1 MKKVFV
7 LMLVCLFTS
16 VLSAQVTAKPG
27 FRAGANFSNFSHTDF
42 DYRTDF
48 YVGGFV
54 ALQLNNFY
62 AIQPEINYS
71 RQGAAANLR
80 YYDNGTITS
89 FEKDI
94 EIEYLSMVFINRFS
108 FYNVNMHMGPTFDIE
123 LNSSVPTN
131 IDFDMG
137 VTMGIGYT
145 LPMGLTIEARWKRG
159 LFDVLETD
167 DYNGTIN
174 TVGDN
179 NANNVFQLG
188 LAYSF
193 KAKGASK

>member
-1 MKKVFV
+1 
-7 LMLVCLFTS
+7 

-108 FYNVNMHMGPTFDIE
+108 FYNVNMHM
-123 LNSSVPTN
+123 
-131 IDFDMG
+131 
-137 VTMGIGYT
+137 
-145 LPMGLTIEARWKRG
+145 
-159 LFDVLETD
+159 
-167 DYNGTIN
+167 
-174 TVGDN
+174 
-179 NANNVFQLG
+179 
-188 LAYSF
+188 
-193 KAKGASK
+193 